1 MSDGP
6 ENSVITERLLAAT
19 AMKTSK
25 FIEKIWRITAQS
37 VTCKPLFEML
47 LANVC
52 KRHRIKPSWFKPLHD
67 SLHTGIKSADSLSDF
82 VRFVGI

>member
-25 FIEKIWRITAQS
+25 FIEKIWRIAAQS
-37 VTCKPLFEML
+37 VTCKPLFEIL

-52 KRHRIKPSWFKPLHD
+52 KRHLTKFGVLGSYEIAG
-67 SLHTGIKSADSLSDF
+67 TQA
-82 VRFVGI
+82 